1 MRNQGAKMKDEDELK
16 EHLRGTTFEPVFD
29 RLTKRAENGDA
40 RMRNGLSKA
49 DKHRMLEKL
58 QGLKEELESLRLWAA
73 ADEVGAA
80 INLVRRRKSY

>member
-1 MRNQGAKMKDEDELK
+1 MKDEDELK
-16 EHLRGTTFEPVFD
+16 EHLRGTKFEPILD

-40 RMRNGLSKA
+40 RMRNWLSKL
-49 DKHRMLEKL
+49 DKHRILEKL

>member
-1 MRNQGAKMKDEDELK
+1 MRNQDTEVKDEDELK
-16 EHLRGTTFEPVFD
+16 EHLRGTAFEPVLD
-29 RLTKRAENGDA
+29 RLTNRAEIGDA

-73 ADEVGAA
+73 ADETGAA
-80 INLVRRRKSY
+80 INLIRRRKSY

>member
-1 MRNQGAKMKDEDELK
+1 MKDEEELK
-16 EHLRGTTFEPVFD
+16 EHLRGTKFEPVLE

-58 QGLKEELESLRLWAA
+58 QGLKGELESLKLWAA

-80 INLVRRRKSY
+80 IDLVHRRKSY

>member
-1 MRNQGAKMKDEDELK
+1 MRNQDAELKDEDELK
-16 EHLRGTTFEPVFD
+16 EYLRGTKFEPVLD

-49 DKHRMLEKL
+49 DKRRILEKL

-73 ADEVGAA
+73 ADELGTA
-80 INLVRRRKSY
+80 IALVCRRKSY

>member
-1 MRNQGAKMKDEDELK
+1 MKDEDELK
-16 EHLRGTTFEPVFD
+16 EHLRGTRFEPILD
-29 RLTKRAENGDA
+29 RLIKRAENGDA

-58 QGLKEELESLRLWAA
+58 NGLKEELESLKLWAA

-80 INLVRRRKSY
+80 LSLVCRRKSY

>member
-1 MRNQGAKMKDEDELK
+1 MNDEDELK
-16 EHLRGTTFEPVFD
+16 EYLRGTKFEPVLF
-29 RLTKRAENGDA
+29 RLTKRAENGDS

-73 ADEVGAA
+73 SDEVGAA
-80 INLVRRRKSY
+80 IDLVRRRKSY

>member
-1 MRNQGAKMKDEDELK
+1 MKDEDELK
-16 EHLRGTTFEPVFD
+16 EHLRGTAFEQVFD

-58 QGLKEELESLRLWAA
+58 QGLIEELESLRLWAA
-73 ADEVGAA
+73 ADEVRAA

>member
-1 MRNQGAKMKDEDELK
+1 
-16 EHLRGTTFEPVFD
+16 
-29 RLTKRAENGDA
+29 
-40 RMRNGLSKA
+40 MRNGLSRA

>member
-1 MRNQGAKMKDEDELK
+1 MKDEDELK
-16 EHLRGTTFEPVFD
+16 EYLRGTKFEAVLD
-29 RLTKRAENGDA
+29 RLTNRAENGDA
-40 RMRNGLSKA
+40 RMRNGLSRV

-80 INLVRRRKSY
+80 IDLVRGRKSY